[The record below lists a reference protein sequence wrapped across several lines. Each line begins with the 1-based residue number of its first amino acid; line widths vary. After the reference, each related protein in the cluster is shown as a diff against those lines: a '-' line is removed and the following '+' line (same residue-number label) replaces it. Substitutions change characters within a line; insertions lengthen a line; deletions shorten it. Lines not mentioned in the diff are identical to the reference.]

1 VKISCPYCTNEISPE
16 STGCSSCGTTYGSD
30 TLRFLRDALQSV
42 TLESHS
48 ERRRLDRVPRKF
60 KIAYPT
66 PNTLKEAYLSNVS
79 TGGVFIKTDSPL
91 NRGARFNLKL
101 TLPDCEKELELF
113 CEVVWSHR
121 EEWEA
126 QERKFP
132 PGMGIKF
139 LNLSQEGR
147 QRIDDILR
155 DSPEGSGN
163 QESGVKEDK

>member
-1 VKISCPYCTNEISPE
+1 LKISCPYCTKEISPE
-16 STGCSSCGTTYGSD
+16 STECSSCGTTYGFD
-30 TLRFLRDALQSV
+30 TLRFLRDALKSA
-42 TLESHS
+42 TFESFS
-48 ERRRLDRVPRKF
+48 ERRKPDRVPRKF

-66 PNTLKEAYLSNVS
+66 PNTLQEAYLSNVS

-101 TLPDCEKELELF
+101 TLPDCERELEIL

-126 QERKFP
+126 PERKFP

-139 LNLSQEGR
+139 LNLSQDGK
-147 QRIDDILR
+147 QRIDHLLR
-155 DSPEGSGN
+155 QSPE
-163 QESGVKEDK
+163 